1 MKSLICA
8 ELHWLQLSLKKGREI
23 QRCGCT
29 TTILKCWCKI
39 IINVVFN
46 VFHWCGSFF
55 SFPLLNFYGITQ
67 DILKYP
73 KTKNGTERLK
83 CGMLF
88 LRIKIIWLKFQFHHY
103 CLQCISVPNLTLKEV
118 WGGGVWGGRRVV
130 SNRDAKC
137 KLWRANTTSS
147 ASSFF
152 LASATVLTSLPSV
165 FDLFV

>member
-8 ELHWLQLSLKKGREI
+8 ELHWLQLSLKKGRGNSKVRLHHHHPKMLM
-23 QRCGCT
+23 QNHHQCCLQCVSLVWLT
-29 TTILKCWCKI
+29 
-39 IINVVFN
+39 
-46 VFHWCGSFF
+46 F
-55 SFPLLNFYGITQ
+55 SFPLLNFYRNIP
-67 DILKYP
+67 KYP

-88 LRIKIIWLKFQFHHY
+88 LRIKIIWLKFQFHRY

-118 WGGGVWGGRRVV
+118 GGGGVWGGRRVV